1 MFYFGSNPFVCNCHL
16 YWFTQIN
23 SNQQRQLSASP
34 TVPASSSHFPHVVD
48 MDRISCSVLNNQ
60 TTTIQKKPLTHVPRE
75 QFLCRYDSHCLPGCM
90 CCDFFACDCQIRC
103 PKECRCFRGAD
114 WATNVVQCSDG
125 GHVAT
130 LPDGVPMDA
139 TEIYLDRNNFTSLE
153 AGMLVGRTRLKK
165 LSVRHSHVSTI
176 QNQTFGGLAGLQVLL
191 LDHNQ
196 LQHLYGHEFLGLRN
210 LRRLH
215 LNHNQLVSIQ
225 QDTFKRLKKLT
236 QLKLDNNL
244 LISFPIWE
252 LSSNPSI
259 SALTLADNWWRCDCD
274 FVRKFRMFIDG
285 KPEGVVEDA
294 KNITCDTRTSSDAE
308 DSVGGGLR
316 EECSGILNGFHYEKT
331 FGNDTA
337 PLVVGVAVAAVLLLV
352 AVAVALKARE
362 PLQIWLHDKY
372 GIRIC
377 RATQKKKAGDD
388 ENATLFDAL
397 VIYSLKDE
405 KLVTGELVKSL
416 EPSYR
421 LCLHH
426 RDLSG
431 IYTSEAFKSAMAAS
445 EWQIIILSE
454 GLLATEWDYV
464 KDLLI
469 ANCLI
474 VVADG
479 MDVKIED
486 QKVRTFMKSAKRV
499 VKWREPAFWRKLRY
513 FLPDPTKVI
522 TKEGGAELDVSGA
535 WTFTNTT
542 QESNPDST
550 AASTARLITSPATAT
565 GANASEDGQHYGGT
579 TSMLSM
585 LQQHGNFPAPPIK
598 KQPHQCSTHYLAGAP
613 SSPQTRSPCPA
624 TRSCGTNFG
633 NLQHHH
639 QRSSSAVVARN
650 DSFNHARSSS
660 YAAHAS
666 PMVKVG
672 DGTPKG
678 PQPTPPPKFA
688 NRNSVYNDAGASFMS
703 RLQQCAAAENVLKFG
718 SGHELRRPSSPPMSS
733 LAMIPLRA
741 NNLNHHQRSTSLL
754 DPAASAASAAG
765 GGRYA
770 KHGRS
775 VSNLSPMNS
784 GTAATPRLIKAP
796 VTRTSS
802 MMVSAAAA
810 AAAGGTR
817 QPQGRTL
824 THHMS
829 ASNLV
834 QQPTRPPT
842 EGARPQP
849 QGASCGNGSQNRSF
863 SNLVP
868 TERAMME
875 RRGPP
880 LHFRSKSTPH
890 EGFVL

>member
-23 SNQQRQLSASP
+23 SNQQRLLSASASA
-34 TVPASSSHFPHVVD
+34 PASSSHFPHVVD

-60 TTTIQKKPLTHVPRE
+60 TTTVQKRPLTHVPRE

-103 PKECRCFRGAD
+103 PKECRCFRGAE

-125 GHVAT
+125 GHVAA
-130 LPDGVPMDA
+130 LPEGVPMDA

-153 AGMLVGRTRLKK
+153 AGMLVGRARLRK
-165 LSVRHSHVSTI
+165 LSVRHSHVSAI
-176 QNQTFGGLAGLQVLL
+176 QNQTFGGLGGLRVLL

-294 KNITCDTRTSSDAE
+294 KNITCTSSDAE
-308 DSVGGGLR
+308 DSAGGGGLR
-316 EECSGILNGFHYEKT
+316 EECSGILNGFHYERT
-331 FGNDTA
+331 FGNDAA
-337 PLVVGVAVAAVLLLV
+337 PLVVGVAVTAVLLLLV
-352 AVAVALKARE
+352 VVLALRARE
-362 PLQIWLHDKY
+362 PIQIWLHDKY

-377 RATQKKKAGDD
+377 RATQKKKPDED
-388 ENATLFDAL
+388 ENSTLFDAL

-405 KLVTGELVKSL
+405 KLVTDELVKSL

-445 EWQIIILSE
+445 EWQIVILSE

-479 MDVKIED
+479 MDLKVED
-486 QKVRTFMKSAKRV
+486 QKVRAFMKSAKRV
-499 VKWREPAFWRKLRY
+499 VRWSEPSFWRKLRY

-550 AASTARLITSPATAT
+550 ATSTARLITSPAA
-565 GANASEDGQHYGGT
+565 GEEGQLYGGAA
-579 TSMLSM
+579 SMLSM
-585 LQQHGNFPAPPIK
+585 LQQHGNFPAPPVR

-650 DSFNHARSSS
+650 DSTHHARSSS
-660 YAAHAS
+660 YAARAS
-666 PMVKVG
+666 PRARAVG
-672 DGTPKG
+672 EGNARG
-678 PQPTPPPKFA
+678 SQPTPPNGFA
-688 NRNSVYNDAGASFMS
+688 HRNSVYNDAGATLMS
-703 RLQQCAAAENVLKFG
+703 RLQQSAAAESAFKFG

-741 NNLNHHQRSTSLL
+741 NNLSHHHQRSTSLL
-754 DPAASAASAAG
+754 DPAASATSGTPVTSANG

-775 VSNLSPMNS
+775 VSNLSPMNAA
-784 GTAATPRLIKAP
+784 TAATPRLIKAP

-810 AAAGGTR
+810 AGGVR
-817 QPQGRTL
+817 SSHGRTL

-834 QQPTRPPT
+834 QQATRPPA

-849 QGASCGNGSQNRSF
+849 QGASGGSGGSQNRSF
-863 SNLVP
+863 SSLVP
-868 TERAMME
+868 SERAMSE
-875 RRGPP
+875 SRGPP
-880 LHFRSKSTPH
+880 MHFRSKSTPH